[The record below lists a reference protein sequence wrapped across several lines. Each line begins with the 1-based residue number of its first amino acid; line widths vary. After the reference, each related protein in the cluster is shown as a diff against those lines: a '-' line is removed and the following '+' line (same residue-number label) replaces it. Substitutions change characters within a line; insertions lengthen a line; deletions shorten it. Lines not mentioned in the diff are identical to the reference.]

1 MEHLNKTISLNT
13 ADVVKKKNLKET
25 RLHNILRASTII
37 NSKLDL
43 NHVLKHVIHYATK
56 LTNSVAGSIILTS
69 NYDDDLVIAYST
81 GPVSDSI
88 SNVKFPRTKGIAGLC
103 VRTGQI
109 KVVHDVKRNTCHFEK
124 IDESAGFKTNSILCV
139 PLSIKGKTIGCVEL
153 LNKRD
158 DTMFNDDDIAVATIM
173 SNLAAVSIRNA
184 ETYEKLQKT
193 NLALK
198 SQLPSA
204 DMVIGKNKDVR
215 KIFESVKKLQDMCS
229 TVLILGESGTGKGV
243 LARAIHEQSNRKKYP
258 FVTVNCSVYS
268 QYLLESE
275 LFGHEKGAFTG
286 ADRLK
291 KGRFEI
297 ASGGTVFLDEI
308 GETNK
313 SIQAKLLR
321 ILQEKEFERVGGTE
335 TLITDTR
342 IISAT
347 NTNLE
352 KALEQNSFRKDLYYR
367 LKVIVFQLPPLRER
381 REDIP
386 TFAKFFI
393 KKYSTE
399 LNKPVREFDD
409 VSMSALRRYD
419 YPGNIRELEN
429 IVERAVVLAED
440 DVIHIDD
447 LPDEIQHRKYRYSS
461 QVASLEKAL
470 TISDIEK
477 ETIVKTLHECSW
489 NQSKASRL
497 LGISRDQLRYRIKKY
512 KITKLSDNEAFS
524 NELL

>member
-13 ADVVKKKNLKET
+13 ADVEKKKNLKET

-69 NYDDDLVIAYST
+69 NSTDDLVIAYST
-81 GPVSDSI
+81 GPVSDSV
-88 SNVKFPRTKGIAGLC
+88 SNVRFPRTKGIAGLC
-103 VRTGQI
+103 VMTGQI

-139 PLSIKGKTIGCVEL
+139 PLSVKGKTIGCVEL
-153 LNKRD
+153 INKRN
-158 DTMFNDDDIAVATIM
+158 DTTFNDDDIAVATIM

-198 SQLPSA
+198 SQLPLA

-215 KIFESVKKLQDMCS
+215 KIFESVKKLKDTYS

-243 LARAIHEQSNRKKYP
+243 LAQAIHEQSNRKEYP

-268 QYLLESE
+268 QTLLESE

-291 KGRFEI
+291 RGRFEI
-297 ASGGTVFLDEI
+297 ADGGTVFLDEV
-308 GETNK
+308 GEMDK
-313 SIQAKLLR
+313 SIQTKLLR

-335 TLITDTR
+335 TLTTDIR
-342 IISAT
+342 IIAVT

-352 KALEQNSFRKDLYYR
+352 RAVEQNSFRKDLYYR

-386 TFAKFFI
+386 TFARFFLE
-393 KKYSTE
+393 KYSNG
-399 LNKPVREFDD
+399 LNKPVNKFDD
-409 VSMSALRRYD
+409 VSMNALLRYD

-429 IVERAVVLAED
+429 ILERAVVLAED
-440 DVIHIDD
+440 NVIHIDD

-461 QVASLEKAL
+461 QVTSPEKVS

-477 ETIVKTLHECSW
+477 ETISKTLHHCSW
-489 NQSKASRL
+489 NQSKTSRL
-497 LGISRDQLRYRIKKY
+497 LGISRDKLRYRIKKY